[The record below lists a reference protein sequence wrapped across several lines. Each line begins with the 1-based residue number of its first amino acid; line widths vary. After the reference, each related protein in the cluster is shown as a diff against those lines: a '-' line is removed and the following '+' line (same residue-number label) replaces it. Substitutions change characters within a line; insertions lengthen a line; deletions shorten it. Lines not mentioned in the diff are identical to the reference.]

1 MVAMNRRTVLC
12 FGDSNTWGRDPHSA
26 ARLPEASRWP
36 DVLAAE
42 LGGSFRVIAEG
53 LNGRTTVWEDPVE
66 EHRCGKAYLSPCLLT
81 HHPLDLVI
89 LMLGT
94 NDLKKRFSV
103 SAFDIGRSIGLLL
116 DMIRSSGCGP
126 DGGSPEILLMCPPPV
141 ERLSEFAEMFEG
153 AREKSLKLPHYYRLH
168 AEQRGCRFFDTA
180 EIIRSSDADGIHFEP
195 EDQVRLG
202 REVAGIVRGMLPGG
216 DAS

>member
-1 MVAMNRRTVLC
+1 MARRTVLC
-12 FGDSNTWGRDPHSA
+12 FGDSNTWGRDPHST

-36 DVLAAE
+36 NALQAE
-42 LGGSFRVIAEG
+42 LGDGYHVIAEG
-53 LNGRTTVWEDPVE
+53 LNGRTTVWEDPIE
-66 EHRCGKAYLSPCLLT
+66 EHRCGKTYLPPCLLT
-81 HHPLDLVI
+81 HQPLDLVV

-116 DMIRSSGCGP
+116 DIIQNSASGI
-126 DGGSPEILLMCPPPV
+126 DGGAPPILLMSPPPV
-141 ERLSEFAEMFEG
+141 GKLSEFAEMFEG
-153 AREKSLKLPHYYRLH
+153 ALEKSVRLPHFYRLH

-195 EDQVRLG
+195 QDQVKLG
-202 REVAGIVRGMLPGG
+202 RAVAGIVREMLG
-216 DAS
+216 